1 MKSFKS
7 GKQRRAE
14 MRAARQRRQTRR
26 ASLAPTTG
34 SLGAPACGQT
44 GCVAVDPSRLR
55 PNNSYSVADFV
66 QDGFYRDIAFRCVD
80 CGAEGVWTAER
91 QRWWYEVAGGDIF
104 TTARRC
110 ARCRAVERQR
120 KEAARQSAL
129 AGRLR
134 KLAALAAGDQG

>member
-1 MKSFKS
+1 MKNFKS

-26 ASLAPTTG
+26 ASRSATAEGLV
-34 SLGAPACGQT
+34 APACGPT
-44 GCVAVDPSRLR
+44 ACVAVDPSCLR

-66 QDGFYRDIAFRCVD
+66 QRGFYRDIAFRCID

-110 ARCRAVERQR
+110 AHCRAIERQR

-129 AGRLR
+129 AGKLH
-134 KLAALAAGDQG
+134 KLAALAAGHQG

>member
-14 MRAARQRRQTRR
+14 MRAARQRRQTRQ
-26 ASLAPTTG
+26 ASREPLAACP
-34 SLGAPACGQT
+34 APWHPT

-55 PNNSYSVADFV
+55 PNNSYGVADFV
-66 QDGFYRDIAFRCVD
+66 APGYYRDIAFRCID
-80 CGAEGVWTAER
+80 CGAQGVWTAER
-91 QRWWYEVAGGDIF
+91 QRWWYEVAGGDVF

-110 ARCRAVERQR
+110 AHCRAVERQR

-129 AGRLR
+129 AGQLR
-134 KLAALAAGDQG
+134 KLAKVAGHRG

>member
-1 MKSFKS
+1 MKRFKS

-14 MRAARQRRQTRR
+14 LRAARQRRQMRL
-26 ASLAPTTG
+26 ASREVQAASPAPWRPT
-34 SLGAPACGQT
+34 A
-44 GCVAVDPSRLR
+44 CVAVDPSRLR
-55 PNNSYSVADFV
+55 PNNSYSEPDFV
-66 QDGFYRDIAFRCVD
+66 ARGYYRDLAFRCID

-91 QRWWYEVAGGDIF
+91 QRWWYEVAGGDVF

-110 ARCRAVERQR
+110 AHCRAVERQR

-134 KLAALAAGDQG
+134 QLAKLAGHRG

>member
-14 MRAARQRRQTRR
+14 MRAARQRRQTRQ
-26 ASLAPTTG
+26 ASREALAASPAPWRPT
-34 SLGAPACGQT
+34 AC
-44 GCVAVDPSRLR
+44 VMVDPSRLR
-55 PNNSYSVADFV
+55 PNNSYGVAGFV
-66 QDGFYRDIAFRCVD
+66 ARGYYRDLAFRCID

-91 QRWWYEVAGGDIF
+91 QRWWYEVAGGDVF

-110 ARCRAVERQR
+110 AHCRAVERQR
-120 KEAARQSAL
+120 KAAARHSAL

-134 KLAALAAGDQG
+134 QLAALVAGHRS

>member
-14 MRAARQRRQTRR
+14 IQAARQRRQT
-26 ASLAPTTG
+26 SLASREAVAANPAPGRPT
-34 SLGAPACGQT
+34 AC
-44 GCVAVDPSRLR
+44 VMVDPSRLR

-66 QDGFYRDIAFRCVD
+66 ARGYYRDLAFRCVD

-110 ARCRAVERQR
+110 AHCRAVERQR
-120 KEAARQSAL
+120 KAAARHSAL
-129 AGRLR
+129 AGWLR
-134 KLAALAAGDQG
+134 KQAAAHRG